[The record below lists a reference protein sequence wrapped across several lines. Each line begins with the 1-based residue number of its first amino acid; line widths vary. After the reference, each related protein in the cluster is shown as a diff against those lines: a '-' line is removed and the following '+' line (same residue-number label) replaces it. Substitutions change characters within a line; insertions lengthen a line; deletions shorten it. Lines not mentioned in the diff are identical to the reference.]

1 MTEQDMQPQALRPL
15 WRVLKDLG
23 LTRWRHLLKW
33 SAFLLVF
40 AIGVAIYDAYKE
52 NERGDLTAYSLEA
65 SRVMYAGGDP
75 YSKEMVGQ
83 NYKYLPLNAVVLGPL
98 TLVPVPLAQGVW
110 LSLNLGLLIL
120 CYHNH
125 QMLLH
130 RVKRIPWWV
139 WIIALALTMR
149 YTYASWKMGQWNT
162 PVYALMF
169 TGIVMA
175 RRSPFFGGSVI
186 GLAGALKFMPALLV
200 FYYAAM
206 RDWRAFWGL
215 MTGLVFWALVFPTL
229 MLGPARHGEL
239 LLGFWEKSQ
248 GSYGYM
254 MDTQSVVGESLHATL
269 VGYLTPAPRSNV
281 TGGGDVPFNLVELDP
296 VLARNIVKGLMV
308 AMFATTVMFTWWL
321 GQVGIHKSAVGTFL
335 LVGLWFLV
343 FLSVSPSV
351 RRATMLS
358 MFTPAL
364 GLALVLAMKETPP
377 MLRRLVGASIGLS
390 FLFMLLGSGFVTGD
404 AFSTWAHIHG
414 AYTYSVISLMA
425 GCVVWLV
432 AFQRRAMPAEATAPI
447 SDPASSGQILV
458 DEALARAGA

>member
-1 MTEQDMQPQALRPL
+1 VTEQDMQPQALRPL

-335 LVGLWFLV
+335 LVGVWFL
-343 FLSVSPSV
+343 
-351 RRATMLS
+351 A
-358 MFTPAL
+358 
-364 GLALVLAMKETPP
+364 GD
-377 MLRRLVGASIGLS
+377 
-390 FLFMLLGSGFVTGD
+390 D
-404 AFSTWAHIHG
+404 AFDVHAG
-414 AYTYSVISLMA
+414 A
-425 GCVVWLV
+425 G
-432 AFQRRAMPAEATAPI
+432 F
-447 SDPASSGQILV
+447 G
-458 DEALARAGA
+458 ARAGDEGDAADAAAIGWRVDRLVLPVHAARLGLCNGRCLQYMGAHSWGVHVLGDQPDGGVRGVAGGVPAARDAGGGHGSDFRPGQLGANSCR